1 MKWSSWSVELGV
13 SGNVKGAAGFRGH
26 EFKPKWYMAP
36 ATMAAQVPAEA
47 GRGLMLTRAVFI
59 SAQRERQGLEAVCK
73 GGNSYCGC
81 KLAGW

>member
-13 SGNVKGAAGFRGH
+13 PGNVKGAAGFRGH
-26 EFKPKWYMAP
+26 EFKPRWCMAP
-36 ATMAAQVPAEA
+36 ATMAAQVPVGA
-47 GRGLMLTRAVFI
+47 GRGLMFTRAMFI

-73 GGNSYCGC
+73 GGNSWYGC